1 LNGTKASSS
10 KGLCRGLDGSFPEV
24 FWSKKM
30 RKFLAAA
37 LFVGLSTFAALAQS
51 QQAPTLRIVSEDG
64 NRLPSDLMYG
74 NTKVKPLRL
83 RPGTNVPITIDDS
96 DFFVQ
101 QQYVDFLSR
110 FPDQSGFGF
119 WQGEINQCGS
129 NTGCVETKRIN
140 VSAAF
145 FLSIEFQNTGLFVYN
160 SYKAAFGNISAN
172 VPVPVRRETFMPETR
187 GLANGIIVGVGT
199 WEQDLLNNKIAYSRA
214 FAQRSDFVAK
224 YPTSMAADAYV
235 EALFST
241 AGVTPSSTER
251 QNAITAFGSG
261 GTTGRG
267 DALRSVVESTSLHNA
282 EINKA
287 FVLLQYFGYLKRNP
301 DDLPDAN
308 FNGYNFWLSKLNQF
322 GGNFVSAEM
331 VKAFINSNEYRTRF

>member
-1 LNGTKASSS
+1 
-10 KGLCRGLDGSFPEV
+10 
-24 FWSKKM
+24 M

-110 FPDQSGFGF
+110 FPDQAGFGF
-119 WQGEINQCGS
+119 WQDQINSCS
-129 NTGCVETKRIN
+129 PKPTCVEAARVNT
-140 VSAAF
+140 SGAF
-145 FLSIEFQNTGLFVYN
+145 FLSIEFRETGYFVYKT
-160 SYKAAFGNISAN
+160 YKAAFGDLPNK
-172 VPVPVRRETFMPETR
+172 PVPVRRENFMPETR
-187 GLANGIIVGVGT
+187 GIANGVVVGVGT
-199 WEQDLLNNKIAYSRA
+199 WQQQLLDNKNAYALAFVKRADFIASH
-214 FAQRSDFVAK
+214 
-224 YPTSMAADAYV
+224 PTSQSATAYV
-235 EALFST
+235 DGLFST
-241 AGVTPSSTER
+241 AGVTPTATER
-251 QNAITAFGSG
+251 QSAIDAFNGAGGS
-261 GTTGRG
+261 TDEKRAA
-267 DALRSVVESTSLHNA
+267 ALRSVVESSTLDQS
-282 EINKA
+282 EVRKA

-301 DDLPDAN
+301 DDLPDTN
-308 FNGYNFWLSKLNQF
+308 FTGYNFWLQKLNDN
-322 GGNFVSAEM
+322 GGNFIQAEM